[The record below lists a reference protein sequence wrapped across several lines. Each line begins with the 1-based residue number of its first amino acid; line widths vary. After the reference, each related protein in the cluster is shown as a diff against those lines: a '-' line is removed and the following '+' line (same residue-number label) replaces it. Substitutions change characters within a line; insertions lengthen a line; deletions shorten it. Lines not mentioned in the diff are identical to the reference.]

1 MKGLVRSH
9 SRAASPLLNSVFPA
23 CLICRRP
30 RFVADKP
37 SPQGSQCPLPVHRR
51 LFACQFAKEPPIPS
65 SALGPSACKTPQPF
79 LKFRMGTERKPRRS
93 ERWER
98 ERGTSVHPT
107 YDADHWRRLAEGARA
122 TAERMSDHEAR
133 REMHIIALAYERLA
147 EHAERTAGR
156 RAARRSG

>member
-1 MKGLVRSH
+1 MPTPGASAPLCVPVREGAANSIVRARPVGLQN
-9 SRAASPLLNSVFPA
+9 AATIFEVSDGNRTKA
-23 CLICRRP
+23 
-30 RFVADKP
+30 
-37 SPQGSQCPLPVHRR
+37 
-51 LFACQFAKEPPIPS
+51 
-65 SALGPSACKTPQPF
+65 SAF
-79 LKFRMGTERKPRRS
+79 